1 MVLWQTYMYR
11 NDENYN
17 TNADFS
23 EWSLPEPKNQ
33 PKNGERISY
42 YINTNIGLNWT
53 SNDTSVSET
62 ELFEKATYE
71 VDELVKRFYVRFFK
85 ANPVSYNFSISFV
98 GIWYSKEFFSKDLD
112 LSTNTK
118 LELSNDNPSIQ
129 EQRHRSFGRCY
140 TIYPAEN
147 IRSVGI
153 YYYKIDLYV
162 NILAQIFCSR
172 GRPVELL
179 LDVL

>member
-1 MVLWQTYMYR
+1 MYR

-33 PKNGERISY
+33 PKNGERLSD

-85 ANPVSYNFSISFV
+85 ANPVSYIHL
-98 GIWYSKEFFSKDLD
+98 FFHFIFIMFLTDIDK
-112 LSTNTK
+112 NK
-118 LELSNDNPSIQ
+118 F
-129 EQRHRSFGRCY
+129 QR
-140 TIYPAEN
+140 T
-147 IRSVGI
+147 
-153 YYYKIDLYV
+153 
-162 NILAQIFCSR
+162 
-172 GRPVELL
+172 
-179 LDVL
+179 

>member
-1 MVLWQTYMYR
+1 MDVHRWCFTIMFWLILSYIILLWMYIIWYFYKSIYR

-33 PKNGERISY
+33 PKNGERLSD

-85 ANPVSYNFSISFV
+85 ANPVSYIIYFSIL
-98 GIWYSKEFFSKDLD
+98 FS
-112 LSTNTK
+112 
-118 LELSNDNPSIQ
+118 
-129 EQRHRSFGRCY
+129 
-140 TIYPAEN
+140 
-147 IRSVGI
+147 
-153 YYYKIDLYV
+153 LY
-162 NILAQIFCSR
+162 F
-172 GRPVELL
+172 
-179 LDVL
+179 

>member
-1 MVLWQTYMYR
+1 MVLWQTFMYR

-33 PKNGERISY
+33 PKNGERLND

-85 ANPVSYNFSISFV
+85 ANPVSYNFSILFV

-153 YYYKIDLYV
+153 YYYKIDLCV
-162 NILAQIFCSR
+162 NSIWMFRNPFIDMFI
-172 GRPVELL
+172 
-179 LDVL
+179 